1 MLSSMSGLDN
11 IWKIKW
17 HIMLLIVGMLK
28 YKLELDGFNVLDV
41 LIDLLMILNIILL
54 VQDKN

>member
-41 LIDLLMILNIILL
+41 LIDLLMILNIILQ